1 MSGIR
6 NSDWETDENLQADI
20 QQYVLQNLSR
30 KELLD
35 FVKRDYPQYAWSLS
49 TLSRRMAHFNI
60 KYIDCETN
68 ANEVERAV
76 QEEIDG
82 PGQLLGYRAMHKKLR
97 EQHQLAVP
105 RNLVYDMMTL
115 VDPDGLERRRNVGKK
130 KRQRGPTGTFTSMVS
145 DKLYMFKRFQYFRG
159 QFRDFNSCGPYHV

>member
-60 KYIDCETN
+60 KYIDYETN

-76 QEEIDG
+76 HEEIDG

-97 EQHQLAVP
+97 EQHQFAVP
-105 RNLVYDMMTL
+105 RNLMYDMMTL

-130 KRQRGPTGTFTSMVS
+130 NM
-145 DKLYMFKRFQYFRG
+145 LKRFQYFRG
-159 QFRDFNSCGPYHV
+159 QLRDLNSCGPYHV